1 MNSETIL
8 MYLGM
13 TQENLLNETSNLSL
27 EEKEI
32 NVLKK
37 GKDFFDE
44 LDKIQNQE
52 SLRKIILLLILYKM
66 NKKAGKQYE

>member
-13 TQENLLNETSNLSL
+13 RKESLLNETSNLSL
-27 EEKEI
+27 EEKELNI
-32 NVLKK
+32 LKK

>member
-13 TQENLLNETSNLSL
+13 TKESLLNETSNLSL
-27 EEKEI
+27 EEKEL

-37 GKDFFDE
+37 GKDFFDD

-52 SLRKIILLLILYKM
+52 SLRRIILILILYKM

>member
-13 TQENLLNETSNLSL
+13 TKESLLNETSNLSL
-27 EEKEI
+27 EEKEL

-37 GKDFFDE
+37 GKDFFDD

-52 SLRKIILLLILYKM
+52 SLRRIILLLILYKM